1 MQARDVSAPD
11 ARSAWRPDCSCAAGA
26 AAALRE
32 LGLLLPELEP
42 YQDEPPQMASGAV
55 GKMGYLR
62 LQFDRDPATF
72 PCWPKRRCTGT
83 NRSRTWPA

>member
-42 YQDEPPQMASGAV
+42 YQDEPPQMASGA
-55 GKMGYLR
+55 GG
-62 LQFDRDPATF
+62 
-72 PCWPKRRCTGT
+72 
-83 NRSRTWPA
+83 